1 MVKRMRIKKLLIRK
15 KMVKKLLTVLE
26 TTTTIIKIIFLKVQN
41 PYLGNKLMKMRI
53 RKLDLQAIQ
62 LLMEII
68 KCIGILLSKIFGSLM
83 CVNRR
88 LLQLMRR
95 RVIFLV
101 ELDMKSTILWWSL
114 IWVRV
119 VFKGIKYTFF
129 IFLFFSESFKWK
141 ILT

>member
-1 MVKRMRIKKLLIRK
+1 MRIKKLLIKK

-88 LLQLMRR
+88 LL
-95 RVIFLV
+95 
-101 ELDMKSTILWWSL
+101 
-114 IWVRV
+114 
-119 VFKGIKYTFF
+119 
-129 IFLFFSESFKWK
+129 
-141 ILT
+141 